1 MNAYNQMIASEENI
15 IKMLFAKVIFLGPPG
30 RGKTVTRRRLFGEI
44 VNISKEDGE
53 QPSTGVIDA
62 HTFVMKQS
70 TDRTTA
76 VLSPGD
82 NWRSITMLKDEKQLL
97 CKLCHWALTFSR
109 ENKNASSKKSDS
121 STPKEAD
128 REKDSKKTSK
138 LSLINVTSYDNVCTV
153 GVDRETMNELPES
166 SQDSDIVYDTG
177 DQPQLNITFQ
187 TAASDSLV
195 DPNSPF
201 KAMDSDTLT
210 EKYHVKDFMKI
221 SASPDSE
228 DNIDNIGIGNAIE
241 DKTMDNIDIGDAIDD
256 ETMDNI
262 DIGDAIDDDT
272 MDKLPDS
279 FQNSCIVYMQ
289 DTGGQPE
296 LMDMLPA
303 LTIGPALYL
312 LFCRLNDKLNE
323 TFEVRYRD
331 PSVADKGGKSKLCLS
346 DYILTIFSSIF
357 CVHQAEQNRE
367 LDHKR
372 GDSITKKK
380 QLSNSSTTVAY
391 IIGTYR
397 DEVDKD
403 ELQKFDKELQ
413 EIVKKT
419 EFFEKGL
426 IKFMSPEDDIL
437 VYPIDNKT
445 GNEDE
450 IIKLQ
455 QFLEKVLKQNFKE
468 LDIPACWLAF
478 NLSLRSRG
486 ANIMSLKDCIL
497 YGKKCHMSEENT
509 KLALWF
515 FHHHAG
521 ILMHFPEVKDLEDIV
536 IVDTQ
541 FIYDSITRLILLTLQ
556 KKDIINQYQAEDF
569 QKNGKLTFELL
580 EKACGSISPQKFLA
594 LLKHFNVLA
603 PIPEPESSSSSP
615 TNVNEMFFMPC
626 ILSSISDQSLDDF
639 RMKHSCSIISSLRIC
654 FVSGFVPVGVFS
666 ALIASLVGKR
676 KAEVSFNYKANV
688 RAKQACK

>member
-1 MNAYNQMIASEENI
+1 MNYSWNIFICTSLYVIGTERYVNAYDQMIASEKNI
-15 IKMLFAKVIFLGPPG
+15 IKLLIAKVIFLGPPG

-44 VNISKEDGE
+44 VNISKEEGE
-53 QPSTGVIDA
+53 QSSTGVIDA
-62 HTFVMKQS
+62 HTFVVKQS
-70 TDRTTA
+70 TDRTTG

-97 CKLCHWALTFSR
+97 CKLCHWALTFSQ
-109 ENKNASSKKSDS
+109 ESKNTSSKKADS

-128 REKDSKKTSK
+128 HEKDSKKTST
-138 LSLINVTSYDNVCTV
+138 LSQIDVTSFDNVHTV
-153 GVDRETMNELPES
+153 GADHETMNEFPES
-166 SQDSDIVYDTG
+166 SQDSDFIYDTG
-177 DQPQLNITFQ
+177 DQPELKNTLQ
-187 TAASDSLV
+187 TAASDLLV
-195 DPNSPF
+195 DPNSPY
-201 KAMDSDTLT
+201 KALDSDTLT
-210 EKYHVKDFMKI
+210 DDYVKDIMKT
-221 SASPDSE
+221 SASPYSE
-228 DNIDNIGIGNAIE
+228 DN
-241 DKTMDNIDIGDAIDD
+241 MDNIGDAIDD
-256 ETMDNI
+256 K
-262 DIGDAIDDDT
+262 T

-312 LFCRLNDKLNE
+312 LFCRLNDKLND

-331 PSVADKGGKSKLCLS
+331 PSVADKRGNSKLCLS

-357 CVHQAEQNRE
+357 CMHQAEQNRE
-367 LDHKR
+367 LHHKR
-372 GDSITKKK
+372 DDSIMKKK
-380 QLSNSSTTVAY
+380 ELSNSSATVAY
-391 IIGTYR
+391 IIGTYK
-397 DEVDKD
+397 DKVDKD

-426 IKFMSPEDDIL
+426 IKFMSPEEDIL

-455 QFLEKVLKQNFKE
+455 QFLEKILKENFKE
-468 LDIPACWLAF
+468 RDIPACWLAF

-486 ANIMSLKDCIL
+486 SNIISLKDCIL
-497 YGKKCHMSEENT
+497 HGKKCHMSEENT
-509 KLALWF
+509 KLALLF

-521 ILMHFPEVKDLEDIV
+521 ILMYFPEVKDLDDVV

-541 FIYDSITRLILLTLQ
+541 VLYDSITRLILIAIK
-556 KKDIINQYQAEDF
+556 KKDGINQYQAEDF

-580 EKACGSISPQKFLA
+580 ENACGSISPQKFLA

-603 PIPEPESSSSSP
+603 PIPEPQSSSSSL
-615 TNVNEMFFMPC
+615 TNVKKMYFMPC
-626 ILSSISDQSLDDF
+626 ILSSVSDQRLDEF

-654 FVSGFVPVGVFS
+654 YESGFVPVGVFS

-676 KAEVSFNYKANV
+676 NAKVSFKYKANV
-688 RAKQACK
+688 CEKQVC

>member
-44 VNISKEDGE
+44 VNISKEEGE

-62 HTFVMKQS
+62 HTFVVKQS
-70 TDRTTA
+70 TDRTTG
-76 VLSPGD
+76 LLNPGD

-97 CKLCHWALTFSR
+97 CKLCHWAFSR
-109 ENKNASSKKSDS
+109 ENKNVSSERADS
-121 STPKEAD
+121 STLKEAD
-128 REKDSKKTSK
+128 HEKDSKKTST
-138 LSLINVTSYDNVCTV
+138 LSQIDATSYDNVDTV
-153 GVDRETMNELPES
+153 GADRETMNELSETPDFVD
-166 SQDSDIVYDTG
+166 DSG
-177 DQPQLNITFQ
+177 ELLNTTFQ
-187 TAASDSLV
+187 TAASESLV

-201 KAMDSDTLT
+201 KAMDSNTLK
-210 EKYHVKDFMKI
+210 EKDHVKDFMKT

-228 DNIDNIGIGNAIE
+228 DNIDNI
-241 DKTMDNIDIGDAIDD
+241 DICDAIDD
-256 ETMDNI
+256 K
-262 DIGDAIDDDT
+262 T

-323 TFEVRYRD
+323 TFEIRYRD
-331 PSVADKGGKSKLCLS
+331 ASVADKGGKSELCLS

-357 CVHQAEQNRE
+357 CVQQAEQNRK
-367 LDHKR
+367 LDHE
-372 GDSITKKK
+372 SITKKK
-380 QLSNSSTTVAY
+380 ELSNSATTVAY

-397 DEVDKD
+397 DEVDKG
-403 ELQKFDKELQ
+403 EVQKFDKELQ

-426 IKFMSPEDDIL
+426 IKFMSPEEDIL

-455 QFLEKVLKQNFKE
+455 QFLEKVLEQYFKKR
-468 LDIPACWLAF
+468 DIPACWLAF

-486 ANIMSLKDCIL
+486 ENIISLKDCIL

-521 ILMHFPEVKDLEDIV
+521 ILMHFPEIEDLEDIV

-541 FIYDSITRLILLTLQ
+541 FIYDSITRLVLIAF
-556 KKDIINQYQAEDF
+556 KKKEGINLYQAEVF
-569 QKNGKLTFELL
+569 QKYGKLTFELL

-594 LLKHFNVLA
+594 LLKHFNVIV

-615 TNVNEMFFMPC
+615 TNVKEMFFMPC
-626 ILSSISDQSLDDF
+626 ILSSVSNQSLDDF
-639 RMKHSCSIISSLRIC
+639 RMKHSCSIISSIRIC
-654 FVSGFVPVGVFS
+654 YVSGFVPVGVFS

-676 KAEVSFNYKANV
+676 NAKVSKANV
-688 RAKQACK
+688 

>member
-15 IKMLFAKVIFLGPPG
+15 IKLLIAKVIFLGPPG

-44 VNISKEDGE
+44 VNISEEEGE

-62 HTFVMKQS
+62 HTFVVKQS
-70 TDRTTA
+70 TDRTTG
-76 VLSPGD
+76 VLNPGD
-82 NWRSITMLKDEKQLL
+82 NWRSITVLKDEKQLL
-97 CKLCHWALTFSR
+97 CKLCHWAQ
-109 ENKNASSKKSDS
+109 ENKDVSSIKADS
-121 STPKEAD
+121 STHKEAD
-128 REKDSKKTSK
+128 HEKDSKKTST
-138 LSLINVTSYDNVCTV
+138 LSQINATSYDNVRTV
-153 GVDRETMNELPES
+153 GADREAMNKLFET
-166 SQDSDIVYDTG
+166 SQDFDFVYDTG
-177 DQPQLNITFQ
+177 EQLNI

-201 KAMDSDTLT
+201 KAMDSDTVT
-210 EKYHVKDFMKI
+210 EKDHVKDFMKT
-221 SASPDSE
+221 SASPNSE
-228 DNIDNIGIGNAIE
+228 DNI
-241 DKTMDNIDIGDAIDD
+241 DNIDIGDAIDD
-256 ETMDNI
+256 K
-262 DIGDAIDDDT
+262 T

-357 CVHQAEQNRE
+357 CVHQAEQIRE
-367 LDHKR
+367 LHHKR
-372 GDSITKKK
+372 DHSTTKKK
-380 QLSNSSTTVAY
+380 ELSNSSTTVAY
-391 IIGTYR
+391 IMGTHK

-419 EFFEKGL
+419 DFFKKGL
-426 IKFMSPEDDIL
+426 IKFMSPEEDIL

-445 GNEDE
+445 GNLDE
-450 IIKLQ
+450 ITKLQ
-455 QFLEKVLKQNFKE
+455 QFLEEILKKNFKE
-468 LDIPACWLAF
+468 RDIPACWLTF
-478 NLSLRSRG
+478 TLSLRSRG
-486 ANIMSLKDCIL
+486 ANIISLKDCIL

-515 FHHHAG
+515 FHYHAG
-521 ILMHFPEVKDLEDIV
+521 ILMYFPEVKDLEDIV

-541 FIYDSITRLILLTLQ
+541 VVYDSITRLILTAFK
-556 KKDIINQYQAEDF
+556 KKDGINQYQAEDF

-580 EKACGSISPQKFLA
+580 EKACGSISPKKFLA

-603 PIPEPESSSSSP
+603 PIPEPQSSSSSL
-615 TNVNEMFFMPC
+615 TNVKKMYFMPC
-626 ILSSISDQSLDDF
+626 ILSSVSDQSLDDF

-654 FVSGFVPVGVFS
+654 YVSGFVPVGVFS

-676 KAEVSFNYKANV
+676 NAKVSFKYQANV
-688 RAKQACK
+688 

>member
-1 MNAYNQMIASEENI
+1 MNNSWIIFICTFLFVIGTERYVNAYDQMIASEKNV
-15 IKMLFAKVIFLGPPG
+15 IKMLIAKVIFLGPPG

-44 VNISKEDGE
+44 VNISKEKGE
-53 QPSTGVIDA
+53 QASTGVIDA
-62 HTFVMKQS
+62 HTFVVKQS
-70 TDRTTA
+70 TDRTTG
-76 VLSPGD
+76 VLNPGD

-97 CKLCHWALTFSR
+97 CKLCQWALTFSQ
-109 ENKNASSKKSDS
+109 ESKNASSKKADS
-121 STPKEAD
+121 STPKVAD
-128 REKDSKKTSK
+128 HQKDSKKMS
-138 LSLINVTSYDNVCTV
+138 I
-153 GVDRETMNELPES
+153 E
-166 SQDSDIVYDTG
+166 
-177 DQPQLNITFQ
+177 
-187 TAASDSLV
+187 
-195 DPNSPF
+195 PNSPY
-201 KAMDSDTLT
+201 KVMNPDTPRDD
-210 EKYHVKDFMKI
+210 HVT
-221 SASPDSE
+221 SASSYSK
-228 DNIDNIGIGNAIE
+228 DNL
-241 DKTMDNIDIGDAIDD
+241 DIGDAIDD
-256 ETMDNI
+256 E
-262 DIGDAIDDDT
+262 T

-296 LMDMLPA
+296 LLDMLPA

-312 LFCRLNDKLNE
+312 LFCRLNDKLND
-323 TFEVRYRD
+323 TFEVRYRS
-331 PSVADKGGKSKLCLS
+331 PSVHDKGGKSKLCFS

-367 LDHKR
+367 LHHKR
-372 GDSITKKK
+372 EDNIMKKK
-380 QLSNSSTTVAY
+380 ELTKASTTVAY
-391 IIGTYR
+391 IIGTHK

-419 EFFEKGL
+419 EFFKKGL
-426 IKFMSPEDDIL
+426 IKFMSPEEGIL
-437 VYPIDNKT
+437 VYPLDNKT

-455 QFLEKVLKQNFKE
+455 QFLEEILKQNFKE
-468 LDIPACWLAF
+468 RDIPACWLAF

-497 YGKKCHMSEENT
+497 YGEKCHMSEENT

-541 FIYDSITRLILLTLQ
+541 VIYDSITRLILTAF
-556 KKDIINQYQAEDF
+556 KKNDGINQYQAEDF

-580 EKACGSISPQKFLA
+580 ERACGSISPQKFLA
-594 LLKHFNVLA
+594 LLQHFNVLA
-603 PIPEPESSSSSP
+603 PIPEAESSSSSP
-615 TNVNEMFFMPC
+615 TNVKEMFFMPC
-626 ILSSISDQSLDDF
+626 ILSSVSDQSLDEF

-654 FVSGFVPVGVFS
+654 YVSGFVPVGVFS

-676 KAEVSFNYKANV
+676 KAEVSFNYKVNV
-688 RAKQACK
+688 QAK

>member
-1 MNAYNQMIASEENI
+1 MNYSWNIFICTFLYVIGTERYVNAYDQMIASEKNI
-15 IKMLFAKVIFLGPPG
+15 IKLLIAKVIFLGPPG

-44 VNISKEDGE
+44 VNISKEEGE
-53 QPSTGVIDA
+53 QSSTGVIDA
-62 HTFVMKQS
+62 HTFVVKQS
-70 TDRTTA
+70 TDRTTG

-97 CKLCHWALTFSR
+97 CKLCHWALTFSQ
-109 ENKNASSKKSDS
+109 ESKNASSKKADS

-128 REKDSKKTSK
+128 HEKDCKKRLMSQVDATF
-138 LSLINVTSYDNVCTV
+138 YDSTYID
-153 GVDRETMNELPES
+153 GTKDRDTMNELPES
-166 SQDSDIVYDTG
+166 SQDSDFVYDTG
-177 DQPQLNITFQ
+177 DQPELKNTLQ
-187 TAASDSLV
+187 TAASDLLV
-195 DPNSPF
+195 DP
-201 KAMDSDTLT
+201 DSDTLT
-210 EKYHVKDFMKI
+210 DKDHVKDIKKT
-221 SASPDSE
+221 SASPYSE
-228 DNIDNIGIGNAIE
+228 DNMDNIG
-241 DKTMDNIDIGDAIDD
+241 IGDAIDD
-256 ETMDNI
+256 K
-262 DIGDAIDDDT
+262 T

-312 LFCRLNDKLNE
+312 LFCRLNDKLND

-331 PSVADKGGKSKLCLS
+331 PSVADKRGKSKLCLS

-357 CVHQAEQNRE
+357 CMHQAEQNRE
-367 LDHKR
+367 LHHKR
-372 GDSITKKK
+372 DDSIMKKK
-380 QLSNSSTTVAY
+380 ELSNSSTTVAY
-391 IIGTYR
+391 IIGTHK

-403 ELQKFDKELQ
+403 KLQKFDKELQ

-426 IKFMSPEDDIL
+426 IKFMSPEEDIL

-455 QFLEKVLKQNFKE
+455 QFLEKILKQNFKKR
-468 LDIPACWLAF
+468 DIPACWLAF
-478 NLSLRSRG
+478 NLSLHSRG
-486 ANIMSLKDCIL
+486 AKIISLKDCIL
-497 YGKKCHMSEENT
+497 HGEKCHMSEENT

-521 ILMHFPEVKDLEDIV
+521 ILMYFPEVKDLDDVV
-536 IVDTQ
+536 IIDTQ
-541 FIYDSITRLILLTLQ
+541 VIYDSITRLILIAIK
-556 KKDIINQYQAEDF
+556 KKDGINQYQAEDF

-580 EKACGSISPQKFLA
+580 ENACGSISPQKFLA

-603 PIPEPESSSSSP
+603 PIPEPQSSSSSL
-615 TNVNEMFFMPC
+615 TNVKKMYFMPC
-626 ILSSISDQSLDDF
+626 ILSSVSDQSLDDF

-654 FVSGFVPVGVFS
+654 YVSGFVPVGVFS

-676 KAEVSFNYKANV
+676 NAKVSFNYKANV
-688 RAKQACK
+688 